1 MKRKA
6 LTIHDIAK
14 KLNIAASTVS
24 RALNNNP
31 NISRTTIE
39 KVNAYAIEI
48 GYRPNWI
55 ASNLRKRKTNSIG
68 IVVPQINRNFFSCFI
83 SGVEEIAFKKNYNV
97 IISQSNNM
105 LEKEKK
111 IVYSLFS
118 NQVDGLIVS
127 LSMQTNEFS
136 HFKLFQENN
145 IPLVFFDRVAT
156 SLNTD
161 RIIVDD
167 FEAGYRATKHLI
179 DQGYKKIAHIAGPTV
194 LEIYSLRKDG
204 YLKALKDNNL
214 PVKKEYILNSHLLRE
229 DGENSMKQFLG
240 LKIPPDAIFCGN
252 DTSALGLM
260 MYLKKMGI
268 IIPENI
274 GIVGF
279 SDEPFSELIT
289 PTLSTLRQPAFEM
302 GEKAAGLLI
311 ERIEKNENPSDFKT
325 IVMPTKLIIRESS
338 SAKRNK

>member
-14 KLNIAASTVS
+14 KLNISASTVS
-24 RALNNNP
+24 RALSHNP
-31 NISRTTIE
+31 SISKATTE
-39 KVNAYAIEI
+39 KVNAFAVEG

-83 SGVEEIAFKKNYNV
+83 SGVEKIASRKNYNV
-97 IISQSNNM
+97 IISQSNNL

-136 HFKLFQENN
+136 HFKLFKENN
-145 IPLVFFDRVAT
+145 IPLIFFDRIAP
-156 SLNTD
+156 SIDTD
-161 RIIVDD
+161 KIVVDD
-167 FEAGYRATKHLI
+167 FEAGYKATKHLI
-179 DQGYKKIAHIAGPTV
+179 DQGYKRIAHIAGPTV

-204 YLKALKDNNL
+204 YIKALKDNHL
-214 PVKKEYILNSHLLRE
+214 PVKKEYILTSHLLRK
-229 DGENSMKQFLG
+229 DGENSIKQFLE
-240 LKIPPDAIFCGN
+240 LKTPPDAIFCGN
-252 DTSALGLM
+252 DTSALGLI

-268 IIPENI
+268 RIPENI

-338 SAKRNK
+338 KAKKNK

>member
-6 LTIHDIAK
+6 ITIHDIAK
-14 KLNIAASTVS
+14 NLNISASTVS

-31 NISRTTIE
+31 NISRSTIE
-39 KVNAYAIEI
+39 KVNAYAIKI

-68 IVVPQINRNFFSCFI
+68 IVVPQINRNFFSSFI
-83 SGVEEIAFKKNYNV
+83 SGVEKIAFKENYNV
-97 IISQSNNM
+97 IISQSNNL

-127 LSMQTNEFS
+127 LSMQTNEFN
-136 HFKLFQENN
+136 HFKLFKENN
-145 IPLVFFDRVAT
+145 IPLVFFDRIAP

-179 DQGYKKIAHIAGPTV
+179 DQGYKRIAHISGPTV
-194 LEIYSLRKDG
+194 LKIYSLRKEG
-204 YLKALKDNNL
+204 YIKALKDNNI
-214 PVKKEYILNSHLLRE
+214 PVREEYIITSHLLRE
-229 DGENSMKQFLG
+229 DGENSIKQFLR
-240 LKIPPDAIFCGN
+240 LKTPPDAIFCGN
-252 DTSALGLM
+252 DTSALGLI
-260 MYLKKMGI
+260 MYLKKMNI
-268 IIPENI
+268 KIPENI

-302 GEKAAGLLI
+302 GEKAAELLI
-311 ERIEKNENPSDFKT
+311 ERIEKNENSSKFKT

-338 SAKRNK
+338 KAKKQN

>member
-39 KVNAYAIEI
+39 KVNAYAIEG
-48 GYRPNWI
+48 GYRPNLI

-68 IVVPQINRNFFSCFI
+68 IVVPQINRNFFSSFI
-83 SGVEEIAFKKNYNV
+83 SGVEKIAFKRNYNV

-145 IPLVFFDRVAT
+145 IPLVFFDRVTT

-179 DQGYKKIAHIAGPTV
+179 DQGYKRIAHIAGPTV
-194 LEIYSLRKDG
+194 LEIYSLRRDG
-204 YLKALKDNNL
+204 YIKALKDNNL
-214 PVKKEYILNSHLLRE
+214 PVKKEYILTSHLLRE
-229 DGENSMKQFLG
+229 DGENSMKQFLE

-260 MYLKKMGI
+260 MYLKKIGI
-268 IIPENI
+268 KIPENI

-325 IVMPTKLIIRESS
+325 IVMPTKLIVRESS
-338 SAKRNK
+338 SRKK

>member
-39 KVNAYAIEI
+39 KVNAYAIEG
-48 GYRPNWI
+48 GYRPNLI

-68 IVVPQINRNFFSCFI
+68 IVVPQINRNFFSSFI
-83 SGVEEIAFKKNYNV
+83 SGVEKIAFKRNYNV

-145 IPLVFFDRVAT
+145 IPLVFFDRVTT

-179 DQGYKKIAHIAGPTV
+179 DQGYKRIAHIAGPTV
-194 LEIYSLRKDG
+194 LEIYSLRRDG
-204 YLKALKDNNL
+204 YIKALKDNNL
-214 PVKKEYILNSHLLRE
+214 PVKKEYILTSHLLRE
-229 DGENSMKQFLG
+229 DGENSMKQFLE

-260 MYLKKMGI
+260 MYLKKIGI
-268 IIPENI
+268 KIPENI

-302 GEKAAGLLI
+302 GEKAAELLI

-325 IVMPTKLIIRESS
+325 IVMPTKLIVRESS
-338 SAKRNK
+338 SRKK

>member
-6 LTIHDIAK
+6 LTIHDIAE
-14 KLNIAASTVS
+14 KLNISASTVS
-24 RALNNNP
+24 RALSHNP
-31 NISRTTIE
+31 SISKATTE
-39 KVNAYAIEI
+39 KVNAFAAEG

-83 SGVEEIAFKKNYNV
+83 SGVEKIAFKKNYNV
-97 IISQSNNM
+97 IISQSNNL

-118 NQVDGLIVS
+118 NQIDGLIVS

-136 HFKLFQENN
+136 HFKLFKENN
-145 IPLVFFDRVAT
+145 IPLVFFDRVAP
-156 SLNTD
+156 SLDTD
-161 RIIVDD
+161 RIVVDD

-179 DQGYKKIAHIAGPTV
+179 DQGYKRIAHIAGPTV
-194 LEIYSLRKDG
+194 LEIYSLRRDG
-204 YLKALKDNNL
+204 YIKALKDNNI
-214 PVKKEYILNSHLLRE
+214 PVRKEYILTSHLLRK
-229 DGENSMKQFLG
+229 DGENSMKQFLE

-252 DTSALGLM
+252 DTSALGMM
-260 MYLKKMGI
+260 MYLKKIGI
-268 IIPENI
+268 RVPEDI

-279 SDEPFSELIT
+279 SDEPFSELVT
-289 PTLSTLRQPAFEM
+289 PTLSTLRQPGFEM

-311 ERIEKNENPSDFKT
+311 ERIEKNDNTSGFST

-338 SAKRNK
+338 SRKKQ